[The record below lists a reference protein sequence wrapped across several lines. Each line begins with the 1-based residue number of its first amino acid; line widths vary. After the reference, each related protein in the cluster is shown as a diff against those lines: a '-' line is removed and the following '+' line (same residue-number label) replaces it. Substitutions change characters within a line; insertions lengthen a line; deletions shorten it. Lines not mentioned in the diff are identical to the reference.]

1 MTIKQLKELLAQ
13 IEALKSADRSTEFNA
28 GVDAAAAIVNGIVQE
43 ALDRDKIQKLE
54 AELAE
59 LRSKYP
65 DTVPNAPKRRGR
77 RPKALTV

>member
-13 IEALKSADRSTEFNA
+13 IEALKNPDQSAEFHA

-59 LRSKYP
+59 LRSRYP
-65 DTVPNAPKRRGR
+65 DAAPNAPKRRGR
-77 RPKALTV
+77 RPKALTI